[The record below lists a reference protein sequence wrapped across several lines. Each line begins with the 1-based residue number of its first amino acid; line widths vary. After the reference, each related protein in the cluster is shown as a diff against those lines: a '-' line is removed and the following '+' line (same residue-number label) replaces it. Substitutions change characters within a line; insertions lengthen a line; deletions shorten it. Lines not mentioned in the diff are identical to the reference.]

1 MKEKLLCLGTE
12 ESIIIFNEHCSEA
25 IRISNHNN
33 EIITSKIKNE
43 AIIENIKIFP
53 VKYSDLDHYFIFKNY
68 YQQMAGLGV
77 NKEIKHKLEEL
88 MDYHL
93 KFINIPKNNNNDIEN
108 ILYQVTV
115 LFKNECDENHKY
127 KDF

>member
-43 AIIENIKIFP
+43 AIIENIKIFH
-53 VKYSDLDHYFIFKNY
+53 VKYFDL
-68 YQQMAGLGV
+68 
-77 NKEIKHKLEEL
+77 
-88 MDYHL
+88 
-93 KFINIPKNNNNDIEN
+93 
-108 ILYQVTV
+108 
-115 LFKNECDENHKY
+115 
-127 KDF
+127 

>member
-53 VKYSDLDHYFIFKNY
+53 VKYSDLEHYFIFKNY

-77 NKEIKHKLEEL
+77 NKEIKCKLEEL
-88 MDYHL
+88 MNYHL
-93 KFINIPKNNNNDIEN
+93 KFINIPQNNNRDIDN
-108 ILYQVTV
+108 ILYQVII
-115 LFKNECDENHKY
+115 LFKEVCDEK
-127 KDF
+127 